1 MNSKSSAKLII
12 IFLFLTV
19 GITGWFYRNSFKA
32 YFFQD
37 DWFSLRISKVSTL
50 LDFARFIIPR
60 NDVIY
65 YRPIGM
71 QLPFFA
77 LERLFGAN
85 PFPFHLLTYATH
97 TINIVLVFIL
107 MRLIL
112 RNDFKSLLVSFLY
125 GTSLVHYIPFFWS
138 STYAFV
144 LGPTFFLASFIL
156 FFLFIQKKK
165 LRFFWLSNLS
175 FSLGL
180 LTNEI
185 LIIFAPILF
194 IYLINFRKK
203 NEFKYI
209 TSFVI
214 LSIFFLILRFI
225 LFPPPAL
232 EAYQLGLDRNVL
244 INLKAYLLWSLNW
257 PEDMKDQFI
266 TFFKINPLFIKQF
279 STFFYVFVGTL
290 LFNILIFLII
300 PLSLSIYK
308 NFRKMYPILLFG
320 IVWFI
325 IGLLPVLFFPQHAF
339 SYYLPISLMG
349 LLMFLTEPF
358 SYLIKSVARANR
370 FVAYFLIL
378 GIIINWLFTLGVGIN
393 YNSEVHWA
401 SRRAKFAEAIIVKA
415 KKLYPPDNPDYPY
428 IYLKPDS
435 EIKLALND
443 QDGFKVVYGDEKII
457 TVYKNV
463 IKKNLIGVR

>member
-1 MNSKSSAKLII
+1 MNSKLPIKVII
-12 IFLFLTV
+12 VLLFLTI
-19 GITGWFYRNSFKA
+19 GITGWFYRSSFKA

-37 DWFSLRISKVSTL
+37 DWFSLRISKVSTFP
-50 LDFARFIIPR
+50 DFIKFIIPR
-60 NDVIY
+60 KDVIY

-71 QLPFFA
+71 QLPFFV

-85 PFPFHLLTYATH
+85 PIPFHLLTYITH
-97 TINIVLVFIL
+97 AVNIILVFIL

-112 RNDFKSLLVSFLY
+112 KNDFKSLLIAFLY

-138 STYAFV
+138 ATYAFV

-165 LRFFWLSNLS
+165 LRYFGLSNLS

-185 LIIFAPILF
+185 LIIFPLILF
-194 IYLINFRKK
+194 VYLINFRKK
-203 NEFKYI
+203 NEFKYVA
-209 TSFVI
+209 SFVI
-214 LSIFFLILRFI
+214 LSIFFLVFRFI

-232 EAYQLGLDRNVL
+232 EAYQLSLDKYAL

-266 TFFKINPLFIKQF
+266 TFFKINPQFIKQF
-279 STFFYVFVGTL
+279 SSFFYVFVGTL
-290 LFNILIFLII
+290 LFNILFLFII
-300 PLSLSIYK
+300 PLGLAIYK
-308 NFRKMYPILLFG
+308 NFRKIYPILLLG
-320 IVWFI
+320 ISWFI
-325 IGLLPVLFFPQHAF
+325 IGLLPVLFFPQHSF

-349 LLMFLTEPF
+349 LMLVLTEPF
-358 SYLIKSVARANR
+358 SYLIKTVAGINR
-370 FVAYFLIL
+370 LVAYFLIL
-378 GIIINWLFTLGVGIN
+378 GIIINWLFTLGVAIKF
-393 YNSEVHWA
+393 NSEVHWA

-443 QDGFKVVYGDEKII
+443 QDGFKVIYQDEKIV